1 MALTR
6 EDRERNGRRGA
17 YVRLAKEPD
26 WSKVT
31 QPAREALATKW
42 EREVDPAVTDPAQRA
57 RMGEAAR
64 RAFYLDLA
72 ERSRKARAARKA
84 AGGQA

>member
-17 YVRLAKEPD
+17 YVRLAQEAD
-26 WSKVT
+26 WAAVT
-31 QPAREALATKW
+31 APARAALASKW

-57 RMGEAAR
+57 RMAEAAR
-64 RAFYLDLA
+64 KAFYLDLA
-72 ERSRKARAARKA
+72 EKSRKARAARKA
-84 AGGQA
+84 KVTTS